1 MEKIILYLF
10 VLNPKFSQ
18 EISKHKTIGV
28 EQGYILMDL
37 HSIDL
42 EMPKTEWFLGGSIS
56 LSQPNCENYGEGN
69 KPKMELRK
77 VKGTNEISNG
87 SKNLQKS
94 QNVKT

>member
-42 EMPKTEWFLGGSIS
+42 EMPKTE
-56 LSQPNCENYGEGN
+56 
-69 KPKMELRK
+69 
-77 VKGTNEISNG
+77 
-87 SKNLQKS
+87 
-94 QNVKT
+94 